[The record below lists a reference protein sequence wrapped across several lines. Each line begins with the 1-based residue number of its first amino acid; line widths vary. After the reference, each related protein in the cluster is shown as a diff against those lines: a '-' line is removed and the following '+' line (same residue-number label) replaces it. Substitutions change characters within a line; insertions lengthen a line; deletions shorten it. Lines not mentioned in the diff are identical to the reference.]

1 MSLSIEEVARI
12 AVLARIETPPAE
24 ALAVQSQLNN
34 IFTLIGEMQAVNTEG
49 VEPMSHGQ
57 DLSMR
62 LREDRVTEQD
72 HRDLYQSVA
81 PQVEN
86 GLYLVPKVIE

>member
-1 MSLSIEEVARI
+1 MSLSIEEVVRI
-12 AVLARIETPPAE
+12 AFLARIETPLAE
-24 ALAVQSQLNN
+24 ALAVQSQLNS
-34 IFTLIGEMQAVNTEG
+34 IFALIGEMQAVNTEG